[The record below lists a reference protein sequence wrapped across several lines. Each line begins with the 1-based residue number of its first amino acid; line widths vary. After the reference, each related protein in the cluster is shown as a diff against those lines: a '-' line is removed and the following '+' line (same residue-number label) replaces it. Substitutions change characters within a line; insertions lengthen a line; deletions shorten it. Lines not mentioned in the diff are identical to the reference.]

1 MTHELFPLQIP
12 ILKKNVLVGSI
23 YLFIYF
29 IMTETKVCLV
39 RMNYAP
45 FSWVSQ
51 QKLWLVEAV

>member
-1 MTHELFPLQIP
+1 MNCFLFEFQFK
-12 ILKKNVLVGSI
+12 KKNVLVGSI

-51 QKLWLVEAV
+51 QKL

>member
-1 MTHELFPLQIP
+1 MTHELFPLRIP
-12 ILKKNVLVGSI
+12 ILKKTSLLEVFI

-51 QKLWLVEAV
+51 QKL

>member
-1 MTHELFPLQIP
+1 MTHELFPLRIP

-51 QKLWLVEAV
+51 QKL

>member
-1 MTHELFPLQIP
+1 MNCFLFEFQF
-12 ILKKNVLVGSI
+12 KKKTSLLEV
-23 YLFIYF
+23 FIYF